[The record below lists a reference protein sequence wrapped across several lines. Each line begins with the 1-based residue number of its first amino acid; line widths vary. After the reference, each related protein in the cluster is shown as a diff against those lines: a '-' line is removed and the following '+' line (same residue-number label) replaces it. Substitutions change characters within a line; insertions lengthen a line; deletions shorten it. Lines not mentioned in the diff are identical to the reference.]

1 MSDAYLKLTA
11 YFGERQRTGK
21 QFVAE
26 AMLDLFAEREVATSV
41 MLRGIASFGLRKVV
55 RSDQSLTLS
64 EDPPVAIAAVDTE
77 ATITALLD
85 DAVAMTTQGLLTLER
100 ARLVTDPVSTPL
112 PDGDAV
118 KLTVYVGR
126 RHRVDGAP
134 AFYAVCDLLHRHHFD
149 GASALLGVDG
159 TAHGERRRAHF
170 FARNVDVPMMIIAVG
185 SAAQVRGVLPGLT
198 EMLGEPLATVER
210 VQVCKRDG
218 QLLARPP
225 VLPAVDADGRQVRQ
239 KLMIFT
245 SEATRHDGAPVHR
258 ALVRRLLESGTA
270 SGATVLRG
278 IWGFHGDHKPH
289 GDKLIQFG
297 RQVPVISIVVDTP
310 DRIARSFDIVDQVT
324 GGHGLVTCEMVPAL
338 LVLDG
343 GRREGSTDLADYRY

>member
-1 MSDAYLKLTA
+1 M
-11 YFGERQRTGK
+11 
-21 QFVAE
+21 
-26 AMLDLFAEREVATSV
+26 
-41 MLRGIASFGLRKVV
+41 
-55 RSDQSLTLS
+55 
-64 EDPPVAIAAVDTE
+64 
-77 ATITALLD
+77 
-85 DAVAMTTQGLLTLER
+85 
-100 ARLVTDPVSTPL
+100 
-112 PDGDAV
+112 
-118 KLTVYVGR
+118 
-126 RHRVDGAP
+126 
-134 AFYAVCDLLHRHHFD
+134 
-149 GASALLGVDG
+149 DG

-170 FARNVDVPMMIIAVG
+170 FARNVDVPMMIIAVDRT
-185 SAAQVRGVLPGLT
+185 AQVRGVLPGC
-198 EMLGEPLATVER
+198 ECDRWPPSNGCRCANAT
-210 VQVCKRDG
+210 G
-218 QLLARPP
+218 MLARPP